1 MRAADLPPVFARYV
15 GKARYVRRVSDKEY
29 SSSCPSCGGEP
40 HDDGEWP
47 DRCRWFVD
55 QKPLGWCR
63 RCSATFWPDD
73 NRHEPPSREQIDAWR
88 AAQIARE
95 EARKRSAEIALK
107 HLRDGSLWE
116 RYYAE
121 LEQSPQAQ
129 AYWEK
134 RGIPGGW
141 QSFWKLGWDAEHE
154 VRTHEMTYH
163 VTTATI
169 PVFAAGWQI
178 QQIRHR
184 VVNPPDGCPKYYP
197 EVFGQPSPVF
207 LTDPDAELTGRVYA
221 IEGEIKSMVVKARLD
236 DETTVVGLPG
246 TNPGAQITT
255 ALTKAEQ
262 IVVVL
267 DPGAEKEAKRLT
279 ETLGVKRCKV
289 LITPQK
295 IDDGIIQSKLS
306 ARQIKLLL
314 DSARPAGAML

>member
-15 GKARYVRRVSDKEY
+15 GKVHYVRRVSENEY
-29 SSSCPSCGGEP
+29 SSECPKCGGAP

-47 DRCRWFVD
+47 DRLRWFLNG
-55 QKPLGWCR
+55 KPCAWCR
-63 RCSATFWPDD
+63 RCGSLFWPDD
-73 NRHEPPSREQIDAWR
+73 TQHAQPTREQLDAWK
-88 AAQIARE
+88 AEQIKRE

-116 RYYAE
+116 RYYSE

-154 VRTHEMTYH
+154 VRTREMTYH

-169 PVFAAGWQI
+169 PVFAPDWQI
-178 QQIRHR
+178 LQIRHR
-184 VVNPPDGCPKYYP
+184 VINPPDGCPKYYP
-197 EVFGQPSPVF
+197 EVFGQPSPIF
-207 LTDPDAELTGRVYA
+207 LTDPGAELTGRVYA

-236 DETTVVGLPG
+236 DNTTIVGLPG

-255 ALTKAEQ
+255 ALAKAEQ
-262 IVVVL
+262 IIVVL
-267 DPGAEKEAKRLT
+267 DPGAEKEAHRLA
-279 ETLGVKRCKV
+279 ETLGSKRCRV

-295 IDDGIIQSKLS
+295 IDDGIIQSDLS
-306 ARQIKLLL
+306 KQQIKRLFA
-314 DSARPAGAML
+314 SARPAGAML